1 MPTMQEV
8 QCSTILYTAA
18 SAEIGIVV
26 RTDNPIKARA
36 ALYRLRNLLND
47 PELASLSIR
56 VSPEDSEK
64 QLWILSN
71 KNTLGVALNP
81 QESTQ
86 LCPK

>member
-8 QCSTILYTAA
+8 QCSTILYAAA